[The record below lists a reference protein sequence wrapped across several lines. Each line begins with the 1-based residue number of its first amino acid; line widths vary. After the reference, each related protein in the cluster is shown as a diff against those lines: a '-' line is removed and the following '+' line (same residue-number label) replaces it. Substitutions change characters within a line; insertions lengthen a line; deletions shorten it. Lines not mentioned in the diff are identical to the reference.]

1 MEKLNVL
8 TTVRELFA
16 SVYNNP
22 HQDIITKGLICDI
35 IHAMQ
40 STWIDMITYSKN
52 LSDEMFFI
60 HSDLALHNIV
70 VTTDLKVKIIDPDSI
85 NLYNFENSTKFM
97 RTYYLGQLDLMLKLQ
112 DVSYHN
118 ILQDAESK
126 VKDAELKQKN
136 AMKIRRALKL

>member
-1 MEKLNVL
+1 L
-8 TTVRELFA
+8 
-16 SVYNNP
+16 
-22 HQDIITKGLICDI
+22 
-35 IHAMQ
+35 
-40 STWIDMITYSKN
+40 
-52 LSDEMFFI
+52 FFI